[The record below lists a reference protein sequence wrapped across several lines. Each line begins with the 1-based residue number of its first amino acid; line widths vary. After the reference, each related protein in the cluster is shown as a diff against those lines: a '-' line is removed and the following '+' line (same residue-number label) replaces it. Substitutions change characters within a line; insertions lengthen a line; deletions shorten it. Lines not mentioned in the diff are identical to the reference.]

1 MAQRETLRVL
11 RQEIQETWVL
21 SLGQEDPLEVEGSP
35 GKAAWVLV
43 GDPRVTAGGMT
54 EVVHK
59 AEGQG
64 LAFGP
69 GVSHLSL
76 GVLGTAVTALAL
88 QGRLT

>member
-1 MAQRETLRVL
+1 
-11 RQEIQETWVL
+11 
-21 SLGQEDPLEVEGSP
+21 
-35 GKAAWVLV
+35 
-43 GDPRVTAGGMT
+43 MT

-64 LAFGP
+64 LAFRP

-88 QGRLT
+88 QGRLA

>member
-1 MAQRETLRVL
+1 MWRRIRTAAGGRKGRTGRFL
-11 RQEIQETWVL
+11 
-21 SLGQEDPLEVEGSP
+21 EGSP

>member
-1 MAQRETLRVL
+1 M
-11 RQEIQETWVL
+11 
-21 SLGQEDPLEVEGSP
+21 
-35 GKAAWVLV
+35 